1 MVEQHDPREQAD
13 ALPQPSEKAFREA
26 VHIEET
32 ATHEAN
38 LVYDGEEEPELHFRT
53 WIALGSMF
61 LLNLVQ
67 VFALQGPPAV
77 VSAYLA
83 LDKTCRLTRPAVI
96 HWHKPQQLAGRDMG
110 SQLTLFGPSSDLP
123 LDIFGIRHI
132 PSEET
137 VARRD
142 IHHLICGCGD
152 CSWIQRHLQAHCG
165 PNVDWIRIRGGSPRL
180 LRSK

>member
-1 MVEQHDPREQAD
+1 MNPIYNDTPIQLTCLIAGHKAPKSIEKMVEQHDPREQRNA
-13 ALPQPSEKAFREA
+13 PPHPSEKAFREA

-77 VSAYLA
+77 VSTFLPS
-83 LDKTCRLTRPAVI
+83 TRPA
-96 HWHKPQQLAGRDMG
+96 D
-110 SQLTLFGPSSDLP
+110 
-123 LDIFGIRHI
+123 
-132 PSEET
+132 
-137 VARRD
+137 
-142 IHHLICGCGD
+142 
-152 CSWIQRHLQAHCG
+152 
-165 PNVDWIRIRGGSPRL
+165 
-180 LRSK
+180 